1 MLESPDAVLLYIP
14 LMKGIGM
21 SWSEIKNTPN
31 FELRMVLA
39 AYHEHEALHSM
50 DGYSDKDITDMAK
63 GKPEIRSQYIQYL
76 EKQRKY
82 KKMIG
87 QDNDRK
93 SLRGIV

>member
-1 MLESPDAVLLYIP
+1 
-14 LMKGIGM
+14 
-21 SWSEIKNTPN
+21 
-31 FELRMVLA
+31 
-39 AYHEHEALHSM
+39 
-50 DGYSDKDITDMAK
+50 MAK